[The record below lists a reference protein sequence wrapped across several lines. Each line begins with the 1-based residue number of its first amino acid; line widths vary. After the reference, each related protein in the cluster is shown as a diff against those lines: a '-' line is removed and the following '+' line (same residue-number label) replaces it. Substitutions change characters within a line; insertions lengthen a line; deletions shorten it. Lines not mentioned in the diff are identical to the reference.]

1 MSFYQSIYKLFA
13 RPLRAIFR
21 VQVVGSEKLP
31 QKRGCILCANHTSL
45 MDVLIISAGL
55 NRQVRYMAKKE
66 LFKIPLLG
74 PLITALGAYPINRG
88 GADVTS
94 IRKTIRLVEE
104 GELVGM
110 FPQGTRCPGVDPRET
125 QVKHG
130 AGMLAYHTKC
140 DVVPVYIKTKNNK
153 ARFFRKTELIVGDVL
168 PYESLNFETGGIQ
181 EYKAATEK
189 IFAAVCALD
198 GKAAEDTE
206 KE

>member
-31 QKRGCILCANHTSL
+31 QERGCILCANHTSL
-45 MDVLIISAGL
+45 LDVLIISAGL

-66 LFKIPLLG
+66 LFKVPLLG
-74 PLITALGAYPINRG
+74 LLITALGAYPINRG

-104 GELVGM
+104 GQLVGI

-130 AGMLAYHTKC
+130 AGMLTYHTKC

-168 PYESLNFETGGIQ
+168 PYESLDFEKGGIQ

-206 KE
+206 RA